1 MQRGLKVWFRDEIA
15 NILAGLAR
23 AATRYSG
30 EYQQGYV
37 DALGDVAASFGIVA
51 PENPQVRAGEWIGAR
66 PVVEVGYRVGEVMPD

>member
-23 AATRYSG
+23 AARYSG
-30 EYQQGYV
+30 EYRQGYV

-51 PENPQVRAGEWIGAR
+51 PENHQVPAGEWIAAR